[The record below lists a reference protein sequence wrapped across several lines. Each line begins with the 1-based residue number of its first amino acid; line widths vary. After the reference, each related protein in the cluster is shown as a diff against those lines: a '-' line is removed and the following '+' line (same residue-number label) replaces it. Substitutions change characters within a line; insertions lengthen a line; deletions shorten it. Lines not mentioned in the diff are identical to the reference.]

1 MTATVDLYNNSYD
14 KFAADAQRF
23 VRLETYGEDIGQ
35 SSWMT
40 ADELRRFIRL
50 LNLDESSNVLEIG
63 SGSGGPALFLAET
76 VRCRVTG
83 LDVNEFGIKNSNE
96 LARMRNLDSLAEFQQ
111 ADASEPLPF
120 VRDTFDAI
128 ISNDAMCHVP
138 KRAEVLK
145 DWHRVLKSGGRMLFT
160 DALVV
165 TGLVSHEEIAQR
177 SSIGYYFYVPPG
189 FNEKLIEGA
198 GFEIVGREDL
208 TSDAAAVSKRWHEAR
223 ANHREE
229 LIRIEGES
237 NFHGLQ
243 EFLWCVH
250 TLTREGRL
258 SRFMY
263 LGRKPTTSHDGR

>member
-1 MTATVDLYNNSYD
+1 MTDTVDLYNNSYD
-14 KFAADAQRF
+14 KFSADVQQS

-63 SGSGGPALFLAET
+63 SGSGGPALFLAEM
-76 VRCRVTG
+76 VRCHVTG
-83 LDVNEFGIKNSNE
+83 LDINEFGIKNSNE
-96 LARMRNLDSLAEFQQ
+96 LARKRDLHSLVEFQQ
-111 ADASEPLPF
+111 ADASETLPF
-120 VRDTFDAI
+120 GQNTFDAI
-128 ISNDAMCHVP
+128 VSNDAMCHVP
-138 KRAEVLK
+138 KRAEVFK
-145 DWHRVLKSGGRMLFT
+145 DWHRVLKPGGRMLFT

-165 TGLVSHEEIAQR
+165 TGLVSHEEIARR

-189 FNEKLIEGA
+189 VNEKLIEGA

-208 TSDAAAVSKRWHEAR
+208 TSDAAAVSKRWHDAR

-250 TLTREGRL
+250 TLTHEGRL

-263 LGRKPTTSHDGR
+263 LARKAATPNDRE